1 MDEDLRI
8 RDEILLAI
16 LPNVAFDGW
25 TERVVKDGVRD
36 AGFSDD
42 MAFRAFPGGIPEI
55 IRHWSDYG
63 DRRLRE
69 EMSALDLAG
78 VPLAERLATAIRL
91 RISVYAPHK
100 ESVRR
105 TIAHLVLPA
114 HAGTAARNL
123 AQTVNAI
130 WYAAGDRSA
139 DVSFYSRR
147 AILLPIYVAAV
158 LYWLDDESDGSAE
171 TWQFVARRIDDVM
184 RAPKLKAT
192 LRAPMNALADSARVL
207 TQAAGQVLGSRPAVR
222 GGRGSMR

>member
-1 MDEDLRI
+1 MDDDTRI

-25 TERVVKDGVRD
+25 TERVLKDGVRD
-36 AGFSDD
+36 AGFPDA

-69 EMSALDLAG
+69 DMSALDLAG
-78 VPLAERLATAIRL
+78 IQLGDRLATAIRL

-105 TIAHLVLPA
+105 TIAHLVLPTN
-114 HAGTAARNL
+114 AGTAARNL
-123 AQTVNAI
+123 ARTVNAI

-139 DVSFYSRR
+139 DVSYYTRR
-147 AILLPIYVAAV
+147 AILLPVYVAAI
-158 LYWLDDESDGSAE
+158 LYWLDDESEGAIE

-184 RAPKLKAT
+184 RVPKIQKTLQAPVD
-192 LRAPMNALADSARVL
+192 ALAGPVRLAK
-207 TQAAGQVLGSRPAVR
+207 QAAGWVLARRPIA
-222 GGRGSMR
+222 GTGRGAMR